1 MTVTGGNTYNNENTY
16 VVTLNNNATG
26 GSFKIVNKSDA
37 SKIQTVTVQAPVATM
52 TATNLTGLPVTLG
65 TSQNSTVNSPE
76 GFQASTTG
84 EEATHGSTSQAAMPT
99 STSPRR

>member
-1 MTVTGGNTYNNENTY
+1 MITDATGVTVTGGNTYNNENTY

-76 GFQASTTG
+76 GFQASIN
-84 EEATHGSTSQAAMPT
+84 
-99 STSPRR
+99 

>member
-1 MTVTGGNTYNNENTY
+1 MIADATGVTVTGGNTYNNENTY

-52 TATNLTGLPVTLG
+52 TAKTAPSTRPRASRPV
-65 TSQNSTVNSPE
+65 S
-76 GFQASTTG
+76 TG